1 MTAKPE
7 CIAEEQTPPRRHL
20 VCTRARVD
28 VRYES
33 GSNECARE
41 VLLPRLAL
49 LPLPP
54 LPLPPPSLLLLPMLL
69 LFLLMLMLLRASR
82 LVGCSM

>member
-54 LPLPPPSLLLLPMLL
+54 PSLLLLPMLL